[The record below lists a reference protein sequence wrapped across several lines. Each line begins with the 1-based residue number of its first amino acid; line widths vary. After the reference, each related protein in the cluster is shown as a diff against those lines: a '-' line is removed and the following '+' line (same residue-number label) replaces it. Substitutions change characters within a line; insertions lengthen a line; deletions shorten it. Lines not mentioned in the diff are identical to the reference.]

1 MSGTIPTQIKNSMA
15 KEGDPARFTDIE
27 TGYSVDTEDQRTE
40 EEVFKDMEK
49 AGTTIKTHSKKP
61 PNAF

>member
-1 MSGTIPTQIKNSMA
+1 MA
-15 KEGDPARFTDIE
+15 KQPQGDTARFTDLEI
-27 TGYSVDTEDQRTE
+27 GYSVDTEDQRTE

-49 AGTTIKTHSKKP
+49 AGTTIKIHSKKP